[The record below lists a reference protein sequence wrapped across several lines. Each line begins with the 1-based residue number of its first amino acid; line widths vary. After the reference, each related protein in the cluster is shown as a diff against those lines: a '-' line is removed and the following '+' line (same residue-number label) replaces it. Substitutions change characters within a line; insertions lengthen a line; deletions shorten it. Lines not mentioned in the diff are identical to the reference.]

1 VNVEQAVALLQ
12 TENPNTEVFVCHW
25 AKSGGTARPI
35 IRPLAE
41 VRWQRDQWHPARLC
55 LMEKDDRGQYLASR

>member
-1 VNVEQAVALLQ
+1 MNVEEAIGLLQ
-12 TENPNTEVFVCHW
+12 QEDPEAEVYVCHW

-35 IRPLAE
+35 IRPLTE

-55 LMEKDDRGQYLASR
+55 LIEKDDRGAYLAGR